1 MEAAEINKPV
11 SSHTARHTFAT
22 INTFSGI
29 RIEVIS
35 KILGHT
41 NLKTTM
47 IYAKIM
53 ADVKVEEMKLWGSTI
68 KLVAKSKEFNK
79 LQINQVHSPLD
90 KD

>member
-1 MEAAEINKPV
+1 MSFVDLAGSERGCDTMDSNRQTRMEGAEINKPV

-22 INTFSGI
+22 ISTSSGI
-29 RIEVIS
+29 RMEVIS

-53 ADVKVEEMKLWGSTI
+53 DDVKVEEMKMWG
-68 KLVAKSKEFNK
+68 KRKR
-79 LQINQVHSPLD
+79 
-90 KD
+90 